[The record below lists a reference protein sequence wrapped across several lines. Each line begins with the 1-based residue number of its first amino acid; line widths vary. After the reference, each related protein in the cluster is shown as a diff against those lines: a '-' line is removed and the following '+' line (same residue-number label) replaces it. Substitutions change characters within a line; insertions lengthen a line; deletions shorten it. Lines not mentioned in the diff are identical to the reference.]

1 MDEFTLELF
10 ANDTFKLLKSLKE
23 NQAEVKGIYYI
34 PLSQQ
39 EIADI
44 NKMSK
49 LKTNRL
55 LRDLIEGG
63 FICLY
68 QNKCGKY
75 EITEKGHKVLR
86 LIQKKNV

>member
-1 MDEFTLELF
+1 MVEFTLEPF
-10 ANDTFKLLKSLKE
+10 ANDTFRLLKTLKE
-23 NQAEVKGIYYI
+23 NQVEVKGAYYI

-44 NKMSK
+44 NQMSK

-63 FICLY
+63 FVSLY
-68 QNKCGKY
+68 QNKRGKY
-75 EITEKGHKVLR
+75 KITEKGHKVLK
-86 LIQKKNV
+86 LMQKKNI

>member
-1 MDEFTLELF
+1 MVEFTLEPF
-10 ANDTFKLLKSLKE
+10 ANDTFRLLKTLKE
-23 NQAEVKGIYYI
+23 NQVEVKGAYYI

-44 NKMSK
+44 DQMSK

-63 FICLY
+63 FVSPY
-68 QNKCGKY
+68 QNKRGKY
-75 EITEKGHKVLR
+75 KITEKGHKGLK
-86 LIQKKNV
+86 LMQKKNI

>member
-1 MDEFTLELF
+1 MVEFTLEFF
-10 ANDTFKLLKSLKE
+10 ANDTFKLFKSLKE
-23 NQAEVKGIYYI
+23 NQVEVKGIYYI

-55 LRDLIEGG
+55 LRELIKGG
-63 FICLY
+63 FVCPY
-68 QNKCGKY
+68 QNKRGKY

-86 LIQKKNV
+86 LIQKNV